1 MYTIVFIVF
10 LWNLCMVISPKIN
23 LFFLCKMQLNKCIL
37 VYINRKKKKD
47 SYFDIL
53 PGSRVWTDELRML
66 PHTSRGAVNEQ
77 T

>member
-1 MYTIVFIVF
+1 MHIGLYK
-10 LWNLCMVISPKIN
+10 P
-23 LFFLCKMQLNKCIL
+23 
-37 VYINRKKKKD
+37 KKKKD